1 MNERSTVYQGG
12 FMENQDSTESNVVQ
26 GADAESF
33 DREPTEEEIK
43 AEEDIYFLKS
53 IAPKDENEKRRVLGA
68 LHRTYLTD
76 RGKR

>member
-1 MNERSTVYQGG
+1 MLDSCTIAKGG
-12 FMENQDSTESNVVQ
+12 FMENQDSKENDVVQ
-26 GADAESF
+26 VEEAESF

-43 AEEDIYFLKS
+43 AEEDTYFLKS